1 MNTGALGVQVSPDM
15 ITGAFMITVAVSI
28 GGGARKISAAL
39 LALTL
44 FLVLLWVFF
53 KIEFTSF

>member
-15 ITGAFMITVAVSI
+15 ITGAFMIPAAVSV
-28 GGGARKISAAL
+28 GGGARKIAAAL

-53 KIEFTSF
+53 KI